1 MSSRI
6 AVIGTRRPT
15 EETAGLCRKISAAFR
30 DAGWELVT
38 GNAQGIDSIARNT
51 WSETRPERV
60 TLVLPWA
67 SYNRDK
73 AHPANKVLV
82 FDSHPDWLA
91 SVKLYHPAYEQLS
104 ETETKLHA
112 RNYGIIF
119 CSDVVVAFPKD
130 EKESGGTGQ
139 GIRVARALG
148 KRLFILPKDIEAL
161 RCFYVNR
168 RRLASIADELV
179 SAVERGEFDVTLL
192 PEDVRLRLLK
202 VLTGKEEKAV
212 P

>member
-51 WSETRPERV
+51 WNETRPERV

-67 SYNRDK
+67 GYNRDK
-73 AHPANKVLV
+73 IHPANKVLV
-82 FDSHPDWLA
+82 LDSHPDWLA
-91 SVKLYHPAYEQLS
+91 SVKLYHPAYERLS

-130 EKESGGTGQ
+130 GKESGGTGQ

-148 KRLFILPKDIEAL
+148 KRLFVLPEDLEVL
-161 RCFYVNR
+161 RRYYVNR
-168 RRLASIADELV
+168 RIADELAEAMECGELDV
-179 SAVERGEFDVTLL
+179 SLL
-192 PEDVRLRLLK
+192 PEDVRRRLLK
-202 VLTGKEEKAV
+202 ALAGKGEKTG